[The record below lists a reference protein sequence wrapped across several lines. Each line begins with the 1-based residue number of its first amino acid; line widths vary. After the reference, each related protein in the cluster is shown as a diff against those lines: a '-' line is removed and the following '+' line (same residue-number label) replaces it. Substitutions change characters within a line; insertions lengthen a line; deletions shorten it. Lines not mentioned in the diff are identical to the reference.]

1 MGSKIAELPGRISDC
16 TTNGIILISPQGMIS
31 AGAGRT
37 IVAWHPNGKIF
48 ALAQGSAVHLY
59 DIANFDKVYS
69 SSQVVRYTSN
79 ASIGTCR
86 CIHCQR
92 CFDTDFDRDIFGFFQ

>member
-1 MGSKIAELPGRISDC
+1 MGFKIAELPGRISDC
-16 TTNGIILISPQGMIS
+16 PTNGILLIPSQGMIS

-59 DIANFDKVYS
+59 DIANFDKVNS
-69 SSQVVRYTSN
+69 SSQVVEYTSH
-79 ASIGTCR
+79 ASTGTCR
-86 CIHCQR
+86 CIHC
-92 CFDTDFDRDIFGFFQ
+92 